1 MTVNEYFIEEGMK
14 KWEKYAYDKDVN
26 RVEELYLDE
35 KGKITSNEKNIYMD
49 GLRVEKQYYN
59 PRGRLVKKMLYV
71 YEYSK

>member
-26 RVEELYLDE
+26 RVE
-35 KGKITSNEKNIYMD
+35 
-49 GLRVEKQYYN
+49 KQYYN